1 LEDGYTLHLVARRAA
16 EGQPS
21 SGTSEE
27 NTQDN
32 GKSDISLLWIHFHDL
47 LYILGVL
54 HDVVSNLP
62 CVGVIG
68 AKIKF
73 APVLANAMFSSC
85 TSC

>member
-27 NTQDN
+27 NAQAN

-47 LYILGVL
+47 LYILGAL

-62 CVGVIG
+62 CVGVI
-68 AKIKF
+68 
-73 APVLANAMFSSC
+73 
-85 TSC
+85 

>member
-27 NTQDN
+27 NPQAD
-32 GKSDISLLWIHFHDL
+32 GKSDILLLWIHFHDL